1 MAVIRCPN
9 CGKPNPDF
17 LEVCQ
22 YCDAQ
27 LHPAG
32 AAPAAPPG
40 ASGSADDTLI
50 RKPPAVP
57 AASAPPTPPAEDTTP
72 ASEPQ
77 DWMSRLRGLRSG
89 ETAPQAAA
97 DEPDWMWTGQAADA
111 SIGPPPDTEHGEA
124 QAPTHEDASG
134 ELPEWLRDLDQPVD
148 LAPKAVASAAPAQPP
163 AEAAAQPPV
172 AASSP
177 APAAPAPAPEPSPF
191 EPTASD
197 ATIPPRPRRRSSP
210 TPTPTCPIG

>member
-32 AAPAAPPG
+32 AAPAAPPAAPAG
-40 ASGSADDTLI
+40 ASGPADETLI

-77 DWMSRLRGLRSG
+77 DWMSRLRGLRSA
-89 ETAPQAAA
+89 EAAPQAA

-124 QAPTHEDASG
+124 QAPTHDSASG
-134 ELPEWLRDLDQPVD
+134 ELPEWLRDLDQPID
-148 LAPKAVASAAPAQPP
+148 LAPKAAASGPTAQPPAEVPAQPP
-163 AEAAAQPPV
+163 A
-172 AASSP
+172 
-177 APAAPAPAPEPSPF
+177 APAP
-191 EPTASD
+191 
-197 ATIPPRPRRRSSP
+197 
-210 TPTPTCPIG
+210 